1 MRKFANLFTG
11 SSLSRKGRSTVRY
24 GFFIPLFGALILTGC
39 KSGDSGTKSS
49 ASQAGSSQPEK
60 GGAPTKPE
68 KARMPGI
75 EIAPN
80 PVTLKKGE
88 TKKMPITIERAGL
101 YDKEFK
107 IEFDVSGAPGIKIAE
122 VTVPGV
128 KPDKQTFLQK
138 VEAEVVAEKDAK
150 GGEVIMMAN
159 PPDQDAKIA
168 KIIITIE
175 K

>member
-11 SSLSRKGRSTVRY
+11 SSLSRKGRSAVRY
-24 GFFIPLFGALILTGC
+24 CLFIPLFGALILVGC
-39 KSGDSGTKSS
+39 KSGDTGTKSS
-49 ASQAGSSQPEK
+49 ASQVASQPEK
-60 GGAPTKPE
+60 GGEPTKPE
-68 KARMPGI
+68 RPRKAGI
-75 EIAPN
+75 EITPN

-88 TKKMPITIERAGL
+88 TKKMPITVERAGL

-107 IEFDVSGAPGIKIAE
+107 IEFDVSGAPGIKIAD
-122 VTVPGV
+122 VIVPGV

-138 VEAEVVAEKDAK
+138 VEAEVVADKDAK
-150 GGEVIMMAN
+150 GGEVIMTAN
-159 PPDQDAKIA
+159 PPDQDTKLA

>member
-1 MRKFANLFTG
+1 
-11 SSLSRKGRSTVRY
+11 VRY
-24 GFFIPLFGALILTGC
+24 SFFIPLFGALVLVGC
-39 KSGDSGTKSS
+39 KSGESGTKSS
-49 ASQAGSSQPEK
+49 ASQAASNQPEK
-60 GGAPTKPE
+60 GGAATKPE
-68 KARMPGI
+68 KVRMAGI
-75 EIAPN
+75 EITPN

-138 VEAEVVAEKDAK
+138 LEAEVIADKDAK
-150 GGEVIMMAN
+150 GGEVIMMAT
-159 PPDQDAKIA
+159 PPDQDAKLA
-168 KIIITIE
+168 KIVITIE